1 MVKAIRSLSNRNMTG
16 LIAGPKEGEKIML
29 GQGKKQ
35 KTAGVKVDTIIGQQ
49 TRLEGDVHFNGGLHV
64 DGRIKGNIIASDGS
78 ASVLT
83 VSEHGDIEGDVRV
96 PTVILNGTVTGDVH
110 AQERIELAAKA
121 KVNGNVYYK
130 LIEMAMGS
138 AVNGNLVHQ
147 SEVESQV
154 VGFGQEFADN
164 GQVSD

>member
-1 MVKAIRSLSNRNMTG
+1 
-16 LIAGPKEGEKIML
+16 ML
-29 GQGKKQ
+29 GQGKKP
-35 KTAGVKVDTIIGQQ
+35 KSAGTKVDTIIGQQ
-49 TRLEGDVHFNGGLHV
+49 TRIEGDVHFSGGLHV
-64 DGRIKGNIIASDGS
+64 DGRIKGAIIAADGS

-110 AQERIELAAKA
+110 AEERIELAAKA

-138 AVNGNLVHQ
+138 AVNGSLVHS
-147 SEVESQV
+147 SEAGSSV
-154 VGFGQEFADN
+154 VSFDRELADN
-164 GQVSD
+164 GAVE